1 MKVNDKNWQDPDPGS
16 GCGSLS
22 QRHGS
27 GDPDPDPPQNVM
39 DPQYCFK
46 VTVLYPVVMKKIPN
60 SRLCFFSFLNLF
72 QSDSERLLFGTVDSW
87 LIWKLTDR
95 AVHAT
100 DVTNASRTML
110 MDINSLAWDPFLLRF
125 FGDIPPAILPEIRSS
140 AEHFGRLRLSRLAAS
155 GVPIAGCLG
164 DQQAALLG
172 QHCLA
177 AGQTKATYGTGCFL
191 LTNIGTMPVISRHGL
206 LTTVAFRLGPAQPAY
221 YALEGSIGQAGSA
234 LDWLRSVGIEPSEE
248 GGGNGAAP
256 TVADGGARGVHV
268 VPAFGGLLAPRW
280 RPDARATITGKT
292 TVHCDPAIFVNFSY
306 LNYPFLFYGLINFKD
321 TKP

>member
-1 MKVNDKNWQDPDPGS
+1 M
-16 GCGSLS
+16 
-22 QRHGS
+22 
-27 GDPDPDPPQNVM
+27 
-39 DPQYCFK
+39 
-46 VTVLYPVVMKKIPN
+46 
-60 SRLCFFSFLNLF
+60 
-72 QSDSERLLFGTVDSW
+72 DSW

-110 MDINSLAWDPFLLRF
+110 MDIHSLAWDPFLLRF
-125 FGDIPPAILPEIRSS
+125 FGGIPPAILPEIRSS

-206 LTTVAFRLGPAQPAY
+206 LSTVAFRLGPAQPAY

-234 LDWLRSVGIEPSEE
+234 LDWLRSVGVEPSEE
-248 GGGNGAAP
+248 GGGNGAASNAA
-256 TVADGGARGVHV
+256 VGHNGGARGVHV

-280 RPDARATITGKT
+280 RPEARATITGKT
-292 TVHCDPAIFVNFSY
+292 TPFTVIRQFNVNFSY
-306 LNYPFLFYGLINFKD
+306 LYYLLQCCGSGPNPDPYGFGPPGSGSILVRGTDRDPSVIKQNLDFYHTVL
-321 TKP
+321 